1 MFRKSFILVAFK
13 VTFLTL
19 VIIILAGCSTTT
31 TANREK
37 VTLTGKIEQITLKE
51 KNFTVVG
58 IIFLT
63 STAIIDSNGSI
74 IEGSPVTYEMLM
86 KEAQKLGADDIVNLR
101 IDEIQKNTEIQI
113 LNQENID
120 YQKSISTVSK
130 RVIAK
135 REITY
140 NATSLAIK
148 YVN

>member
-1 MFRKSFILVAFK
+1 M
-13 VTFLTL
+13 
-19 VIIILAGCSTTT
+19 AGCSTTT